1 MSAKGQL
8 THVGI
13 KRENVFGT
21 PTVIDTGDA
30 TAGSTVTKLE
40 DTTKAWAVDS
50 LIGYYVRITAGTG
63 IGQLRKIT
71 DNDATTCT
79 VATWTAPDATSDYE
93 ISLDALFG
101 VADYLKFNSE
111 SISPAIE
118 EIVSAQLDGRR
129 DEPPS
134 YKGLI
139 TLAGDTVHEVH
150 PNCLGHL
157 LRSWFGAPTT
167 TQPSL
172 KISDT
177 TASATDTTIVGVT
190 AGWTINEYTG
200 FYVKITGGTGSATA
214 AIGQVRVIVSNTID
228 TLTVAAWSATPDATS
243 TFEIYQYPV
252 YLHKFTPTNTPFSA
266 KCDPYP
272 YTLELE
278 KDIGAGKAFRVKGSC
293 VNSLAFSYGVGAKI
307 LALTASWLAKTYAQ
321 ITKTTASLETTEPWR
336 WNQTVLGIGLHDT
349 GTATAGAA
357 TSITDAGAT
366 WIITGTG
373 LIGYYVRITGGLG
386 EGQIRA
392 ITANTATALTV
403 ATWGTTPDNTST
415 YEIYAFNKEIDTLA
429 MTLENGLV
437 AKPVL
442 DGTYFIDRI
451 IGDAFRSGTIAPTFK
466 LDNTTQFDLFTG
478 WTSAVWRVSFIGAVI
493 ATGGKWNYELTFEFP
508 KVLYTAFPIAIGGPG
523 EIMAGAS
530 GKLKYDATAAHM
542 CRVYLTNG
550 KSDY

>member
-1 MSAKGQL
+1 MAKGQL
-8 THVGI
+8 THIGI

-21 PTVIDTGDA
+21 PVVLYSGDA
-30 TAGSTVTKLE
+30 TAGSSVTKLE
-40 DTTKAWAVDS
+40 DSTASWSVDA
-50 LIGYYVRITAGTG
+50 LIGYYVRITVGLG

-79 VATWTAPDATSDYE
+79 VDTWVAPDVTSDYE
-93 ISLDALFG
+93 ISKDALFG
-101 VADYLKFNSE
+101 EADYLKFNTE
-111 SISPAIE
+111 SISPTIE
-118 EIVSAQLDGRR
+118 EVVSAQLDGRR

-134 YKGLI
+134 YQGLI

-157 LRSWFGAPTT
+157 FRSWFGAPTT

-172 KISDT
+172 EVSGTATSAGDT
-177 TASATDTTIVGVT
+177 ILVLTG
-190 AGWTINEYTG
+190 AGWGVDDYKAH
-200 FYVKITGGTGSATA
+200 YVKITGGTGSATA
-214 AIGQVRVIVSNTID
+214 AIGQVRAIVSNTED
-228 TLTVAAWSATPDATS
+228 TLTVATWDVNPDNTS

-272 YTLELE
+272 YTLEIE
-278 KDIGAGKAFRVKGSC
+278 KDIGAGKAFQIKGAC
-293 VNSLAFSYGVGAKI
+293 ANTLAFSYGVGAKI
-307 LALTASWLAKTYAQ
+307 LALTASWLAKSYAQ

-336 WNQTVLGIGLHDT
+336 WNQTVLGIGIYDT

-357 TSITDAGAT
+357 TTLTDSGAT
-366 WIITGTG
+366 WTITGTG

-386 EGQIRA
+386 EGQIRK
-392 ITANTATALTV
+392 ITANTGTEITV

-415 YEIYAFNKEIDTLA
+415 FEIYAFNKEIDTLA

-442 DGTYFIDRI
+442 DGTYYIDRI
-451 IGDAFRSGTIAPTFK
+451 IGDAFRTGTIAPTFK
-466 LDNTTQFDLFTG
+466 LDNTTQFDLYAG

-493 ATGGKWNYELTFEFP
+493 AAGGKWNYELTFEFP

-530 GKLKYDATAAHM
+530 GKIKYDATAAHM
-542 CRVYLTNG
+542 CRVYLING
-550 KSDY
+550 KSSY